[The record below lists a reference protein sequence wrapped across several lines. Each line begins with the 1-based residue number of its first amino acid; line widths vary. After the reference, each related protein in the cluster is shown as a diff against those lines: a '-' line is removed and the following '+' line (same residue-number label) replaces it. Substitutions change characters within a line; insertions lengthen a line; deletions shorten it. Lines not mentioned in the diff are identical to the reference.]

1 MRRAERLL
9 FFFFSFF
16 ALIFSPIDVFY
27 SFGLFFFLPTPPATP
42 SGRGLCCVYRSE
54 AGGADRAGGGTWLDP
69 ETSNDREQEYRN
81 NSHWIFPANSQAG
94 EAALGGIPQ
103 QFYRHEDDDDDDDDD
118 DDLVDT
124 QDDDDDDDDD
134 DDNDDVDDGDGDRNP
149 VRPDAAAK
157 ADVGGGG
164 GEDCRRSRRQG
175 RRRRPGFRRYFDQ
188 AQHLVSVPGPS
199 NRVAYYDAASLYPS
213 SGRHTTDRPNKSIRK
228 LPAPPAPPAP
238 APAPP
243 LLRPR
248 RRRRRF

>member
-1 MRRAERLL
+1 VRSSAC
-9 FFFFSFF
+9 FFSFLFF
-16 ALIFSPIDVFY
+16 APISVFFSTRDGFIHLVFSFSP
-27 SFGLFFFLPTPPATP
+27 PT
-42 SGRGLCCVYRSE
+42 GRGLCCVYRSE

-103 QFYRHEDDDDDDDDD
+103 QFYRHEEDDDDD
-118 DDLVDT
+118 DDLVVT
-124 QDDDDDDDDD
+124 HDDDDDDDDID
-134 DDNDDVDDGDGDRNP
+134 DDDDDVDDGDGDRNP
-149 VRPDAAAK
+149 VRPDAAK
-157 ADVGGGG
+157 ADVGG

-213 SGRHTTDRPNKSIRK
+213 SGRHATDRPNKSTRK
-228 LPAPPAPPAP
+228 LPAPPPP
-238 APAPP
+238 
-243 LLRPR
+243 RPFSVR
-248 RRRRRF
+248 GGGGDAS